1 MRTFAIGFLALTIY
15 VMPLVALAVVSP
27 ANAATS
33 DGKHVK
39 KHAKK
44 SQRAPVVNNAR
55 SLNPGYPSTYEDPDR
70 KAAAGG
76 Y

>member
-44 SQRAPVVNNAR
+44 PQRAPVVNNAWP
-55 SLNPGYPSTYEDPDR
+55 SNPGVPVNV
-70 KAAAGG
+70 
-76 Y
+76 

>member
-1 MRTFAIGFLALTIY
+1 MRTFAVGFLALTICLT
-15 VMPLVALAVVSP
+15 PLVALAVVSP
-27 ANAATS
+27 VNAATS

-44 SQRAPVVNNAR
+44 PQRAPIINNAR
-55 SLNPGYPSTYEDPDR
+55 PSNPGYPSTYEDPDR
-70 KAAAGG
+70 KAAGGG

>member
-1 MRTFAIGFLALTIY
+1 MRTLAIRFLALTICAT
-15 VMPLVALAVVSP
+15 PLVALAVVSP
-27 ANAATS
+27 VNAATS

-44 SQRAPVVNNAR
+44 PQRSPVVNNAR
-55 SLNPGYPSTYEDPDR
+55 SSNPGYPSTSEDPDR
-70 KAAAGG
+70 KAAGGG